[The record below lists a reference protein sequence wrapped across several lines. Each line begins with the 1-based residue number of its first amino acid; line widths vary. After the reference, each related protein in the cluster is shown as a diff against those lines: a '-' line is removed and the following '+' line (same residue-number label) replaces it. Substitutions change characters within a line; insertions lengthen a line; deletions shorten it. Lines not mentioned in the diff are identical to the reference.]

1 MMTVDRGTVP
11 IFVDLHDLNK
21 TKMDRIN
28 RKCNFVFISL
38 EWINYR
44 ITTESDLATNNNFSI
59 SNLTFLPL
67 SLPSSAFL
75 SIYSEF
81 KHFILFDF
89 KYMHIYSS
97 NLEYTFLTIDIISG
111 LPLHWTYIYHMSQK
125 DKSLIYEIK
134 LYLQILQMH

>member
-11 IFVDLHDLNK
+11 LFVDLHDLNK

-38 EWINYR
+38 EWISYR

-59 SNLTFLPL
+59 KGHFSLLLP
-67 SLPSSAFL
+67 F
-75 SIYSEF
+75 YQ
-81 KHFILFDF
+81 FILNSSIL
-89 KYMHIYSS
+89 YYLISNMHTYSS
-97 NLEYTFLTIDIISG
+97 TLEYTFFTIDIISG

-134 LYLQILQMH
+134 LYLQIL